1 MLSIGRALMTN
12 PRLMILDEAGS
23 IPPSLLVTADAVLAT
38 KKPGQQVLVCMGGNT
53 TSTRG
58 ALYAAATKLRGL
70 WSHYR
75 RITSDPDDP
84 NRTPNVS
91 EKYARE
97 LIATYGRD
105 NPFVKINVFAEFP
118 EQAIGKLLSLVD
130 CERSLER
137 QVDED
142 RRQPLVLGVDVG
154 TVNDAAVIYPRR
166 GRLLMPPKV
175 LRGMSTVVIAAEVVN
190 MARELGATAVFID
203 AGGPG
208 IGVIDQCRLLGLAV
222 VPVYFGGAADDPNRY
237 ANKRVEM
244 YTRAAEWVREGGKVD
259 ASPELVQD
267 MTEPEVSWNLK
278 GQQILEP
285 KDDVKERLS
294 RSPDWGDGFAL
305 TFAYPV
311 AAPPAPEDTHQ
322 HDAHGHRIIARA
334 LRDRREQS
342 GYDEFGFGG

>member
-1 MLSIGRALMTN
+1 M
-12 PRLMILDEAGS
+12 EQ
-23 IPPSLLVTADAVLAT
+23 SLA
-38 KKPGQQVLVCMGGNT
+38 
-53 TSTRG
+53 R
-58 ALYAAATKLRGL
+58 
-70 WSHYR
+70 
-75 RITSDPDDP
+75 
-84 NRTPNVS
+84 NV
-91 EKYARE
+91 E
-97 LIATYGRD
+97 
-105 NPFVKINVFAEFP
+105 
-118 EQAIGKLLSLVD
+118 
-130 CERSLER
+130 
-137 QVDED
+137 ED
-142 RRQPLVLGVDVG
+142 RRQPLVIGGDVG
-154 TVNDAAVIYPRR
+154 TVTDAAVLYPRR
-166 GRLLMPPKV
+166 GRLLMPPRV
-175 LRGMSTVVIAAEVVN
+175 LRGKSTVVIAAEIVN